1 METATILVL
10 ILSAGVVLSAA
21 TWALLGGFEISSS
34 RNEASKRP
42 TSRVA
47 DQEANVARCSIIGG
61 SFRKTS
67 QGCTS
72 SQENERGIVTG
83 SNGQK
88 PKGAHHHAKRRNH
101 HI

>member
-47 DQEANVARCSIIGG
+47 QSSAGLSEKRVKVARPAK
-61 SFRKTS
+61 KT
-67 QGCTS
+67 
-72 SQENERGIVTG
+72 N
-83 SNGQK
+83 
-88 PKGAHHHAKRRNH
+88 AA
-101 HI
+101 